1 LLYVALERQLGAI
14 APLRYSCSVAVLAGP
29 PLSIAGSGFE
39 QAKKLKEAALES
51 SGDRLVHVR
60 LDQRKQG
67 IIAHATI
74 NNARHLNAMN
84 SALMEA
90 FVDAMAQLAT
100 DERLRAVVLT
110 GAGRKAFIAGA
121 DINEMAAIE
130 SAAQATVFITRLHRC
145 CDAIRDLPVPV
156 IARIQGFTFGAGLE
170 IAAACDVRIAADAA
184 LFGMPEVKL
193 GIPSVIEA
201 ALLPMLVGWGRAREI
216 MLLGETFTANE
227 ALEWGL
233 VERVVPAA
241 ALDEAIEAWIGRLLT
256 SMPRAVRLQKRLIRQ
271 WEGLPLAAAIQA
283 GIEAFAR
290 AYETDEPAVA
300 TREFLATQKARK
312 KTS

>member
-1 LLYVALERQLGAI
+1 VTAA
-14 APLRYSCSVAVLAGP
+14 
-29 PLSIAGSGFE
+29 FE
-39 QAKKLKEAALES
+39 QAKNLRKQKLES
-51 SGDRLVHVR
+51 ADDRLVHVR
-60 LDQRKQG
+60 LDEREQG
-67 IIAHATI
+67 VVAHATI
-74 NNARHLNAMN
+74 NNAGHLNAMN
-84 SALMEA
+84 SALMQA

-110 GAGRKAFIAGA
+110 GAGRKAFIVGA

-130 SAAQATVFITRLHRC
+130 SAAQATAFITRLHRC
-145 CDAIRDLPVPV
+145 CQAIRDLPVPV

-184 LFGMPEVKL
+184 VFGMPEVKL

-216 MLLGETFTANE
+216 MLLGETFAAHE
-227 ALEWGL
+227 ALQWGL

-241 ALDEAIEAWIGRLLT
+241 SLDGAIEAWIGRLLT
-256 SMPRAVRLQKRLIRQ
+256 SKPRAVRLQKRLIRQ
-271 WEGLPLAAAIQA
+271 WEGLPLAAAVEA

-300 TREFLATQKARK
+300 MREFLATQKVRN
-312 KTS
+312 KTG